1 MWRTGREPNQR
12 YNPRPYPTARPRIFV
27 PPGTSRN
34 KRRVAPKANP
44 FANDPAAS
52 PADSPLQPNVFGT
65 FHFELSNDARPNRYA
80 PDRVDP
86 VPPMP
91 ESDLKTPRF
100 VRRPPKWAPVAP
112 SAPKPSREIP
122 GAFPAPDPVELVAE
136 SNPATGP
143 TQGKQGGERKRCRTS
158 DDSEISRLRKAVR
171 REFGD
176 GVLGEEEKM
185 LLKQLNALHMNHNY
199 RNHLFKCRDA
209 MERASKRDQER
220 AEKLARRDAVVE
232 KLAEM
237 ESQVNERERRKRE
250 EEEQRRRREEIRRRE
265 QERIRKRREIEEL
278 ERERLKRWVEE
289 LAERGRQQEQ
299 ERLQREA
306 REKEEAERRATEDAE
321 AHRRIQENIRGARE
335 LFSSGDAGSIRRQF
349 EEYEGSLIK
358 PSFKLYNIIDE
369 WTITQRNGRN

>member
-12 YNPRPYPTARPRIFV
+12 YNPRPYPTARPRSFV
-27 PPGTSRN
+27 PPGTPRN

-44 FANDPAAS
+44 FANDPAAT
-52 PADSPLQPNVFGT
+52 PADSPLQPNVSGR
-65 FHFELSNDARPNRYA
+65 FHFELFNNACPNRYA

-86 VPPMP
+86 VPPMLD
-91 ESDLKTPRF
+91 SDVKTPRF
-100 VRRPPKWAPVAP
+100 VRRPPMAPKWAPVAPQPP

-122 GAFPAPDPVELVAE
+122 GAFPAPDPAEPVAE
-136 SNPATGP
+136 PNPATGP
-143 TQGKQGGERKRCRTS
+143 TQGKQGGERKRRRTP

-199 RNHLFKCRDA
+199 HNHLFKCRDA

-237 ESQVNERERRKRE
+237 ESQVNERERRKK
-250 EEEQRRRREEIRRRE
+250 EEEQRRGREEIRRRE
-265 QERIRKRREIEEL
+265 QERIRKQREIEEL

-321 AHRRIQENIRGARE
+321 AHRRIQENIRRARE
-335 LFSSGDAGSIRRQF
+335 LFSSGDADSIRRQF

-358 PSFKLYNIIDE
+358 PSFKLHNIIDE
-369 WTITQRNGRN
+369 WTIT